1 MIMKNLLIWY
11 YLLILIIFNAM
22 IFKLKDKDEY
32 IKLGQLL
39 KACNM
44 VYSGAEA
51 KIHIQEGIVLLNNN
65 ICKMR
70 GKKIY
75 RGDKVKYK
83 DKEVEII

>member
-1 MIMKNLLIWY
+1 
-11 YLLILIIFNAM
+11 
-22 IFKLKDKDEY
+22 
-32 IKLGQLL
+32 
-39 KACNM
+39 M